1 MIKKL
6 RLVLIVLFILVG
18 LASAGTY
25 FYFQNKYQTFRSSKN
40 QLILIKKGS
49 SVSLI
54 SKTLQKQGVIDNALI
69 FEGVVR
75 FKNLGPQLKAGEY
88 LFEKGLSQDQVIDK
102 LVQGKVYLRKFTI
115 PEGKTLKQVCALLQN
130 KELMTYE
137 YCLEQTKNIKPIER
151 YFEIAA
157 EKYPTN
163 LEGYLYPETYLYNS
177 ELKSEEIVPLLVK
190 QFKKSTKDL
199 YELWRSEFIKGYP
212 LTWHQVVTLASVVEK
227 ETAAPHERPLIA
239 SVFLNRLKIKMPL
252 QTDPTVIYGIP
263 NFDGNL
269 TKAHLRTDHPYNT
282 YTRPGLPAGPICN
295 PGREAIQA
303 VLKPKSSDY
312 LYFVAKKDGTHFFSK
327 NLDQHNKAV
336 MYYQLGRGV
345 APE

>member
-163 LEGYLYPETYLYNS
+163 LEG
-177 ELKSEEIVPLLVK
+177 
-190 QFKKSTKDL
+190 
-199 YELWRSEFIKGYP
+199 
-212 LTWHQVVTLASVVEK
+212 
-227 ETAAPHERPLIA
+227 
-239 SVFLNRLKIKMPL
+239 
-252 QTDPTVIYGIP
+252 
-263 NFDGNL
+263 
-269 TKAHLRTDHPYNT
+269 
-282 YTRPGLPAGPICN
+282 
-295 PGREAIQA
+295 
-303 VLKPKSSDY
+303 
-312 LYFVAKKDGTHFFSK
+312 
-327 NLDQHNKAV
+327 
-336 MYYQLGRGV
+336 
-345 APE
+345 